1 MDTSKHFRSFDLF
14 FNVDIHFLSRTG
26 IEIDVNVTVGFSLG
40 LASAMV
46 FLEAVFSSFVAGINS
61 VTYQS
66 TPFAILTHETV
77 LSCNRKRTCWTN
89 SCLASNPSS
98 HTGLL
103 FIERQRVLSA

>member
-1 MDTSKHFRSFDLF
+1 MDTSKHFRSFDLY

-26 IEIDVNVTVGFSLG
+26 IEIDFSLG

-46 FLEAVFSSFVAGINS
+46 FLEAVFSSFVVGIDS

-77 LSCNRKRTCWTN
+77 LS
-89 SCLASNPSS
+89 
-98 HTGLL
+98 
-103 FIERQRVLSA
+103 